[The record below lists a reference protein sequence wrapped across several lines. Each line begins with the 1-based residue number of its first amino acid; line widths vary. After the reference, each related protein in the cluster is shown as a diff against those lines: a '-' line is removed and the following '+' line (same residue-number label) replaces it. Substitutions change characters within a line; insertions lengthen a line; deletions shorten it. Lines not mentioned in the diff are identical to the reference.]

1 MFVAALFAT
10 IATAATSFLL
20 WFLAGLL
27 RESTPSARWRIV
39 PVCRCMESKFGPSG
53 ASDADR
59 DLERERTGFCV
70 ELAGEQFYAKKRA
83 SGLVSLHAGP
93 ALAASGP
100 IPDFK
105 SARLLRQRPF

>member
-27 RESTPSARWRIV
+27 RDRTPFTYCWIV
-39 PVCRCMESKFGPSG
+39 PVWRSMESKFESSG
-53 ASDADR
+53 ASGANR
-59 DLERERTGFCV
+59 DLERERTGVCI
-70 ELAGEQFYAKKRA
+70 ELAGKQFYAKKRA
-83 SGLVSLHAGP
+83 SGLISLHAGP
-93 ALAASGP
+93 ALAASRA

-105 SARLLRQRPF
+105 SARFLRQRRF